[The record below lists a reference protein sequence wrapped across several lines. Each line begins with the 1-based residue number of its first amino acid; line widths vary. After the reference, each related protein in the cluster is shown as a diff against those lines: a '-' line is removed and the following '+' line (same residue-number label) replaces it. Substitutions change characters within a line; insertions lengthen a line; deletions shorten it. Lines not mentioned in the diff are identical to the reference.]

1 MACLELDSPQLFS
14 NFLSYDGPFNL
25 HLDGSISAEL
35 LSVSDACTS
44 SQSHCSNI
52 PKPPP
57 LPGASYSRNK
67 LYKKLQGYSII
78 PDETK
83 HAWDRLFYE
92 GYEADVHVLT
102 DDKGIILA
110 HSSVLGITSPVLRS
124 MLELARVKGGFRCIK
139 IPGVPSEAARA
150 FIRFLYS
157 SCYELDAMKK
167 FVLHLLVM
175 SHTFSVPSLKRACI
189 KELETTLLT
198 KENVVDVLQLA
209 RECDAPRLSFLCTS
223 LIIKEFKA
231 VSVSEGWKVMKQ
243 ANPHL
248 EQELLETLVEADSKK
263 QERAKKMEERKVYM
277 QLFEAMEALL
287 HICRDGCRTIG
298 PRDKMLK
305 DNQAACNF
313 SACKGLE
320 LLVRH
325 FSGCKTRVPGGC
337 AHCKRMWQLL
347 ELHSC
352 MCYETDSC
360 KVPLCSHF
368 KDKMRHLSKKE
379 ELKWKLLVSKVMAA
393 EGTIS
398 SISAR
403 RPLVT

>member
-248 EQELLETLVEADSKK
+248 EQELLETLVEADSVSSVLLVLQLARFYYRKSRRGQKRWKK
-263 QERAKKMEERKVYM
+263 ERCTCSCLKQWRLFCTYAEMGVGPLVPVTRCSKTTKPHATS
-277 QLFEAMEALL
+277 QLARGWSCWSA
-287 HICRDGCRTIG
+287 IS
-298 PRDKMLK
+298 
-305 DNQAACNF
+305 QAAR
-313 SACKGLE
+313 
-320 LLVRH
+320 LVFQVVVH
-325 FSGCKTRVPGGC
+325 IANGCGSF
-337 AHCKRMWQLL
+337 L
-347 ELHSC
+347 
-352 MCYETDSC
+352 
-360 KVPLCSHF
+360 
-368 KDKMRHLSKKE
+368 
-379 ELKWKLLVSKVMAA
+379 
-393 EGTIS
+393 S
-398 SISAR
+398 SIPACVMKQTLAR
-403 RPLVT
+403 SPCAVISRIRCGT

>member
-14 NFLSYDGPFNL
+14 NCLSYDGPFNL

-35 LSVSDACTS
+35 LAVSDACTS

-67 LYKKLQGYSII
+67 FYKKLQGYSYV

-83 HAWDRLFYE
+83 HAWDRLFYD
-92 GYEADVHVLT
+92 GYEADVRVLT

-110 HSSVLGITSPVLRS
+110 HSSVLGITSPVLRN
-124 MLELARVKGGFRCIK
+124 MLELAREKEGFRCIK

-157 SCYELDAMKK
+157 SCYEPDAVKK
-167 FVLHLLVM
+167 FVLHLLLM

-198 KENVVDVLQLA
+198 LENVVDVLQLA
-209 RECDAPRLSFLCTS
+209 RQCDSPRLSLLCTH
-223 LIIKEFKA
+223 LIIKEFKTI
-231 VSVSEGWKVMKQ
+231 SVSDGWKVMKQ
-243 ANPHL
+243 ANPCL

-287 HICRDGCRTIG
+287 HICRDGCRSIG
-298 PRDKMLK
+298 PCDKMLK

-325 FSGCKTRVPGGC
+325 FSVCKTRVPGGC

-352 MCYETDSC
+352 MCSETHSC
-360 KVPLCSHF
+360 KVPLCRHF
-368 KDKMRHLSKKE
+368 KDKMQHISKKE
-379 ELKWKLLVSKVMAA
+379 ELKWNLLVSKVMAA
-393 EGTIS
+393 KGTIS

-403 RPLVT
+403 RNLVI